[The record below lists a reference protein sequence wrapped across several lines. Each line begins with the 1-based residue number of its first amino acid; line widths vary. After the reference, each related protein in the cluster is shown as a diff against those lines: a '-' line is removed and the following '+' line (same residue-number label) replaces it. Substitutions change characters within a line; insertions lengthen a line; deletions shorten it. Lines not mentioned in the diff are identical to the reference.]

1 MPEQC
6 PSACPC
12 PLCPSCPVSP
22 WPAPGRCS
30 NPSLLC
36 ASLMSLSDLFLSNL
50 CPNGIVKIRINREVS
65 NCSPSPPFSA
75 PISCQ
80 ASPWAA
86 WPKHHQGAAGWENV
100 SINLGMVQGT
110 GKQGLCGTGAWK
122 AGPVCSEKGLNLTH
136 KNPTGDGEATVTS
149 MCVVWFNCAG
159 PSARVWTLFSVSLA
173 VAWLE
178 RALGAGV
185 SLFRVEQRG

>member
-1 MPEQC
+1 M
-6 PSACPC
+6 
-12 PLCPSCPVSP
+12 
-22 WPAPGRCS
+22 
-30 NPSLLC
+30 
-36 ASLMSLSDLFLSNL
+36 
-50 CPNGIVKIRINREVS
+50 
-65 NCSPSPPFSA
+65 
-75 PISCQ
+75 
-80 ASPWAA
+80 
-86 WPKHHQGAAGWENV
+86 

-159 PSARVWTLFSVSLA
+159 PLARVWTLFSVPLA